1 METRP
6 VRVLGIGGSMRV
18 GSMSLVLLE
27 SALQLA
33 AEAGAETHLADVR
46 ALNLPMYNS
55 DVPLDAYPV
64 DAPGTTNLEGPTS
77 LQAFLAAVRAADAV
91 LLCSPT
97 YHGTI
102 SGAVK
107 NALDC
112 LEFMGGDTPRYLGGR
127 VAGLIGMGGAGAMNA
142 LNAAYHTMRTLNAL
156 VVPAMAVVPKSAL
169 DTEILTITGPAR
181 RGRVA
186 VMVGELVEFAATDP
200 RSSAGITAQATA
212 RQQGGQTANRVSVRP
227 QRLCAV

>member
-6 VRVLGIGGSMRV
+6 VRLLGIGGSMRA
-18 GSMSLVLLE
+18 GSMSLVLLK

-46 ALNLPMYNS
+46 ILHLPMYNS
-55 DVPLDAYPV
+55 DVPLDAYLRGAD
-64 DAPGTTNLEGPTS
+64 DATNLGEPAS
-77 LQAFLAAVRAADAV
+77 LPAFLAAVRAADAV

-107 NALDC
+107 NALDY
-112 LEFMGGDTPRYLGGR
+112 LEFMGGDVPRYLGGR
-127 VAGLIGMGGAGAMNA
+127 VAGLLGMGGAGAMNA

-156 VVPAMAVVPKSAL
+156 VVPATAVVPKSAL
-169 DTEILTITGPAR
+169 DAETLTITDPAL

-186 VMVGELVEFAATDP
+186 MMVGEVIEYATL
-200 RSSAGITAQATA
+200 T
-212 RQQGGQTANRVSVRP
+212 RVR
-227 QRLCAV
+227 REA